1 MEIKDM
7 KLHEIRERLDELK
20 EFEADKASLEEI
32 EANTAE
38 LRQLIDREAEIL
50 KAAEARKAE
59 ADRVTNLPD
68 NEVKIITQF
77 KEEEKRMEDKIVETQ
92 EQIELRQFADY
103 VRGRVSALE
112 TRDGEQNFTFANS
125 QAAIV
130 PVSIAQR
137 IIDKVK
143 EMSPILAGVTR
154 YNVKGTL
161 KVPVYGVANDTHN
174 ITVAYADEFSE
185 LVGDAGKFTSIDLTG
200 YLVGVLSLIGRSL
213 INNSDIDL
221 VGFVINKMAE
231 KIALFLEKELLVG
244 TSSKATGAL
253 SSGNVMAAGATDKI
267 TADALIDLQA
277 QVPTVF
283 QPNACWT
290 MNPKTFTAIK
300 KLKDGDG
307 RYLLQNTF
315 SEGFPYRLL
324 GKPVHVSE
332 NMPEVDTN
340 ALAVLYGD
348 YSGLSVNFREDISI
362 EVLRE
367 KYATMHAIGVVSWFE
382 FDSKVT
388 ESQKLA
394 VLKMAVSV

>member
-68 NEVKIITQF
+68 SEAKVLTQF

-103 VRGRVSALE
+103 VRGRVTEME
-112 TRDGEQNFTFANS
+112 TRASEQNFTFANS

-137 IIDKVK
+137 IIDEVK
-143 EMSPILAGVTR
+143 ERSPILAGATL

-161 KVPVYGVANDTHN
+161 KVPVYGDANTNHN
-174 ITVAYADEFSE
+174 ITVAYANEFEE
-185 LVGDAGKFTSIDLTG
+185 LVGDAGKFTSIDLSG
-200 YLVGVLSLIGRSL
+200 HLVGVLSLIGRTL
-213 INNSDIDL
+213 INNADIDL
-221 VGFVINKMAE
+221 VNFVVMKMAE
-231 KIALFLEKELLVG
+231 SIALFLEGELLNG

-253 SSGNVMAAGATDKI
+253 SSTNVVAAGAVDKL

-277 QVPTVF
+277 KIPTVF
-283 QPNACWT
+283 QAKAVWT
-290 MNPKTFTAIK
+290 MHPKTFTAVK
-300 KLKDGDG
+300 KLKDGEG
-307 RYLLQNTF
+307 RYLLQHMF

-332 NMPEVDTN
+332 NMPEIDTN
-340 ALAVLYGD
+340 ALAILYGD

-362 EVLRE
+362 EILRE
-367 KYATMHAIGVVSWFE
+367 KYATMHALGVVGWFE
-382 FDSKVT
+382 FDSKIT

-394 VLKMAVSV
+394 VMKMAVSL